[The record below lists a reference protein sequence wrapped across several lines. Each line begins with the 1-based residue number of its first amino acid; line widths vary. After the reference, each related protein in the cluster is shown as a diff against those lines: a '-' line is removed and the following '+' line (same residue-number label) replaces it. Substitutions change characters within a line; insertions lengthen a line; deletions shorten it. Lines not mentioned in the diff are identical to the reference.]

1 MRWPIVTI
9 ELNNRRYCSNL
20 SLEQTNE
27 TIILAGWIDTI
38 RDHGQLLFMHLRDRT
53 GVVQIVF
60 NPEDNKDLYNQAEQ
74 LRSEYCVALKGVIIE
89 RDDDAK
95 NPHVATGMLE
105 VHVSDLII
113 FNKAQT
119 PPFLISE
126 KSITDDESTDFNVD
140 EDLRLTYRYLD
151 LRRQSMQYNMITR
164 HKIMRE
170 IRNYLDDKGFI
181 DVETPVLTKSTPEGA
196 RDYLVP
202 SRHHDNC
209 FYALPQ
215 SPQMFKQLLMVS
227 GLDKYYQIVKCFRDE
242 DLRPNRQPEFT
253 QLDLEAS
260 FIDETYIYSLLEPL
274 VERVF
279 KLVGKSLSGPFPHI
293 TYHDAMNRYG
303 NDHPD
308 LRFDMTMVDVTS
320 LLKNVNYKIFNTI
333 ANNNGAIKGIKVPNK
348 AAEMSKN
355 MLQEELAKKVVPKF
369 GGKGMTW
376 MKVIDGKLE
385 SNIVQFFSEQEQA
398 DLIHALEATDND
410 VLLFVA
416 DTNKALVNDV
426 LGRLRLYVGEKWGFI
441 DQSKIAACWVTDF
454 PMFELKDNRLNS
466 MHHPFTQPDDS
477 FMSAQTTDD
486 FLAVNSRAYDL
497 VINGEEIGGGSIRIH
512 DSETQAKIFQTLGM
526 TDDDIKQKF
535 GFFVEAL
542 TYGTP
547 PHGGLALG
555 MDRLVSMALDTDSIR
570 EVIAFPKNRVAYCP
584 LTQAP
589 ASVADQ
595 QLDELKLTCVAED
608 A

>member
-1 MRWPIVTI
+1 MTI
-9 ELNNRRYCSNL
+9 ELTQRQFCTTI
-20 SLEQTNE
+20 SLDQVNQTV
-27 TIILAGWIDTI
+27 TLAGWIDTI
-38 RDHGQLLFMHLRDRT
+38 RDHGQLLFMHLRDRS
-53 GVVQIVF
+53 GVIQIVF
-60 NPEDNKDLYNQAEQ
+60 NPEENKPLHEQAEK
-74 LRSEYCVALKGVIIE
+74 LRSEYCVGLTGVVIE
-89 RDDDAK
+89 RADDAK
-95 NPHVATGMLE
+95 NPHLPTGMLE
-105 VHVSDLII
+105 IHVTSLDL

-126 KSITDDESTDFNVD
+126 KSLVDDETQEFHVD

-151 LRRQSMQYNMITR
+151 LRRLSMQKNIVIR
-164 HKIMRE
+164 HKIMST
-170 IRNYLDDKGFI
+170 IRNYLDDKGFV
-181 DVETPVLTKSTPEGA
+181 DVETPMLTKSTPEGA

-279 KLVGKSLSGPFPHI
+279 ATVGKKIQGPFPHI
-293 TYHDAMNRYG
+293 TYEDAMNRYG

-308 LRFDMTMVDVTS
+308 LRFDMTMVDVTQT
-320 LLKNVNYKIFNTI
+320 LKNCNYKIFNSI
-333 ANNNGAIKGIKVPNK
+333 ANNNGSIKGIKVTNK
-348 AAEMSKN
+348 ASEMSKN

-398 DLIHALEATDND
+398 DLITALDAHDND

-416 DTNKALVNDV
+416 DTNKDLVNDV
-426 LGRLRLYVGEKWGFI
+426 LGRLRLYVGKKWGFI
-441 DQSKIAACWVTDF
+441 DPKAIAPCWVTDF

-466 MHHPFTQPDDS
+466 MHHPFTQPDES
-477 FMSAQTTDD
+477 FMTAQTTDD
-486 FLAVNSRAYDL
+486 FLAVKSRAYDL

-512 DSETQAKIFQTLGM
+512 DSQMQAKIFETLGL
-526 TDDDIKQKF
+526 TETDIKQKF
-535 GFFVEAL
+535 GFFVNAL

-555 MDRLVSMALDTDSIR
+555 MDRLVSMVLDTESIR

-589 ASVADQ
+589 SHVDNQ
-595 QLDELKLTCVAED
+595 QLDELKLACVIEEATS
-608 A
+608 

>member
-1 MRWPIVTI
+1 VTI
-9 ELNNRRYCSNL
+9 ELNNRRYCSDL
-20 SLEQTNE
+20 SLDLTNQDVV
-27 TIILAGWIDTI
+27 LAGWIDTI
-38 RDHGQLLFMHLRDRT
+38 RDHGQLLFMHLRDRS

-60 NPEDNKDLYNQAEQ
+60 NPEENKDLHSQAEQ
-74 LRSEYCVALKGVIIE
+74 LRSEYCVALKGTVIE
-89 RDDDAK
+89 RDDEAK
-95 NPHVATGMLE
+95 NPHVPTGMLE
-105 VHVSDLII
+105 VHVSNLILY
-113 FNKAQT
+113 NKAKT

-126 KSITDDESTDFNVD
+126 KSVTDEDSPDFNVD
-140 EDLRLTYRYLD
+140 EDLRLNYRYLD
-151 LRRQSMQYNMITR
+151 LRRHSMQQNMITR
-164 HKIMRE
+164 HKIMRS
-170 IRNYLDDKGFI
+170 IREYLDEKGFI
-181 DVETPVLTKSTPEGA
+181 DVETPILTKSTPEGA

-260 FIDETYIYSLLEPL
+260 FIDEPYIYSLLEPL

-279 KLVGKSLSGPFPHI
+279 SIVGKSLQGPFPHI
-293 TYHDAMNRYG
+293 TYEEAMNSYG

-308 LRFDMTMVDVTS
+308 LRFDMKMVDVTD
-320 LLKNVNYKIFNTI
+320 LLTDVNYKIFNSI
-333 ANNNGAIKGIKVPNK
+333 ANNNGSIKGIKVPNK
-348 AAEMSKN
+348 AADMSKN
-355 MLQEELAKKVVPKF
+355 MLQEELAKKVVPQF
-369 GGKGMTW
+369 GGKGMSW

-385 SNIVQFFSEQEQA
+385 SNIVQFFSDQEQTA
-398 DLIHALEATDND
+398 LIKALDANDND

-426 LGRLRLYVGEKWGFI
+426 LGRLRLYVGQKWGFI
-441 DQSKIAACWVTDF
+441 DPSKIAACWVTDF

-477 FMSAQTTDD
+477 FLSAQTTED
-486 FLAVNSRAYDL
+486 FLAIKSRAYDL

-512 DSETQAKIFQTLGM
+512 DAETQAKIFQTLGL

-535 GFFVEAL
+535 GFFVDAL

-555 MDRLVSMALDTDSIR
+555 MDRLVSMVLDTDSIR
-570 EVIAFPKNRVAYCP
+570 EVIAFPKNRVAFCP

-589 ASVADQ
+589 ANVGNQ
-595 QLDELKLTCVAED
+595 QLDELKLSCIVEEA
-608 A
+608 

>member
-1 MRWPIVTI
+1 VTI

-60 NPEDNKDLYNQAEQ
+60 NPEDNKDLHNQAEQ

>member
-1 MRWPIVTI
+1 MTI

-60 NPEDNKDLYNQAEQ
+60 NPEDNKDLHNQAEQ

>member
-60 NPEDNKDLYNQAEQ
+60 NPEDNKDLHNQAEQ

-293 TYHDAMNRYG
+293 TYQDAMNRYG